1 MTDLAPTVVP
11 AEATSKG
18 LFSRIVGVIFSPR
31 ATFADVVARPR
42 SLGVLLV
49 CMVIVVLALF
59 TLFKTEVGQQAWIDQ
74 QVRGAESFGRSI
86 SDQQYDGMERIAP
99 YIGYIVAIAYLVFI
113 PIVVA
118 IVAGILLGVFNAFMG
133 GDATYKQVFAIV
145 VHAGVITS
153 LQTLFVMPLDY
164 ARQSLSSPTTLGVLV
179 PFLDENS
186 FVARLLG
193 SIDFFYIWWFITLSI
208 GLGVLYKRRT
218 GPIATSLLCLYALI
232 AIAIAAVRSAFS

>member
-1 MTDLAPTVVP
+1 MTDLAPTAVP
-11 AEATSKG
+11 AEATPKG

-31 ATFADVVARPR
+31 ATFADVAAHPR

-49 CMVIVVLALF
+49 CMAVVVLALF

-99 YIGYIVAIAYLVFI
+99 YIGYIVAIAYLIVI

-118 IVAGILLGVFNAFMG
+118 AMSGILLGIFNAFMG
-133 GDATYKQVFAIV
+133 GDATYRQVFAIV
-145 VHAGVITS
+145 VHAGVITA

-164 ARQSLSSPTTLGVLV
+164 ARQSLSSPTTFGVLV

-186 FVARLLG
+186 FAARLLG

-218 GPIATSLLCLYALI
+218 GPIATSLLGLYALI
-232 AIAIAAVRSAFS
+232 ALAIAAVRSALS